1 MPEYLSPA
9 VYVEEVDTGAK
20 PIEGVSTSTAGLV
33 GVTERGPV
41 HVPILVTS
49 FGEYQRIF
57 GGLLNENDYLQP
69 HNYLPHAVDGFFRNG
84 GQRAFVV
91 RVLDTAGAARASAL
105 LFDRGAATSAETVL
119 LRAAAAATG
128 PAGTALPYVLDNT
141 NLNANDWIRIGGG
154 SAAEYRQ
161 VVALGTDES
170 VALDLPLRRS
180 HAAGAAVDEIARAAV
195 GAYANPLDFTLD
207 QLAEAG
213 AEVIRVTGDAA
224 NVANLVARA
233 SAANGELV
241 EIGPSTGAEYRWA
254 IAATQLAPGLAEVR
268 LDTALAL
275 AHDAAT
281 AVTPLDTAAAP
292 AASNALETGAAAGSG
307 LLFLNALGGS
317 FNLRTQLV
325 VIDPGNNALREVR
338 RIGRLGVIDIATGA
352 YETYRR
358 DLSVR
363 VVQSNDRTEVGAP
376 PRSLTAIAAINA
388 NTIDLDDVTGLET
401 EHALRI
407 TDGVDRDDVFITQ
420 ITAGV
425 APAGTVTFAPRLTH
439 GYAVGD
445 AARRIFAF
453 RLTQAANAG
462 QFLLASARRADL
474 AEGQVLRIG
483 NAPNDEYLR
492 IDDLPNRNPAG
503 PPDAGNVV
511 LEHPLGRSHALD
523 TICYSQTD
531 PVPAALQPTALALE
545 AQAGATTLAV
555 LDGDAYAA
563 NALVELRSPFG
574 EVHYH
579 RLAANFTPAANASR
593 LELSNPPLRRA
604 QAVGSLVLGR
614 APLLDIEAIDAG
626 LWGNRLRVAIV
637 DEPQGLVQG
646 TRLQQIHVTSAT
658 VIRLDSSLGVETGTV
673 LEFSQNGAV
682 VGNLQKV
689 DLVDRRTGQ
698 ITLQLPGLDAAQ
710 TAALA
715 VAPLQVRSRE
725 FCLRVFLLRQIDAAV
740 PTRNETVLDSEQF
753 RHLSMDPRHSRY
765 VETVVGDIDGEL
777 RRWDRRPRGESAY
790 IRTRDQVPSELVR
803 LGPEPLV
810 DTLPSGRVEP
820 ARRALE
826 DIAGF
831 DSIGTLTHNEYIGVD
846 AAEEEHRTGIF
857 ALRNYEDISLVACPG
872 QIDANIQRA
881 LIEHCETLRFR
892 FAVLDGPAPANDT
905 LADARA
911 QRQLFDT
918 KYAAMYHPWLL
929 ISDPFPTNP
938 ADVRDYPIPPSGH
951 VTGVYARTDIERG
964 VHKAPANEVLR
975 GVIGLRRQLN
985 KQEHD
990 ILNPSPVNISVIR
1003 DFRPNNRGIRVW
1015 GARVITS
1022 DNDWKYVN
1030 VRRLLIFIEH
1040 SIERGL
1046 QWVVFEPNAD
1056 PLWARVRRTIANFLT
1071 VVWRNG
1077 ALEGTT
1083 IEEAFFVKCDRTTM
1097 TQTDI
1102 DNGRLICEVGVAPV
1116 KPAEFVIIRIG
1127 LWTAHAETE

>member
-376 PRSLTAIAAINA
+376 PR
-388 NTIDLDDVTGLET
+388 
-401 EHALRI
+401 
-407 TDGVDRDDVFITQ
+407 
-420 ITAGV
+420 
-425 APAGTVTFAPRLTH
+425 
-439 GYAVGD
+439 
-445 AARRIFAF
+445 
-453 RLTQAANAG
+453 
-462 QFLLASARRADL
+462 
-474 AEGQVLRIG
+474 
-483 NAPNDEYLR
+483 
-492 IDDLPNRNPAG
+492 
-503 PPDAGNVV
+503 
-511 LEHPLGRSHALD
+511 
-523 TICYSQTD
+523 
-531 PVPAALQPTALALE
+531 
-545 AQAGATTLAV
+545 
-555 LDGDAYAA
+555 
-563 NALVELRSPFG
+563 
-574 EVHYH
+574 
-579 RLAANFTPAANASR
+579 
-593 LELSNPPLRRA
+593 
-604 QAVGSLVLGR
+604 
-614 APLLDIEAIDAG
+614 
-626 LWGNRLRVAIV
+626 
-637 DEPQGLVQG
+637 
-646 TRLQQIHVTSAT
+646 
-658 VIRLDSSLGVETGTV
+658 
-673 LEFSQNGAV
+673 
-682 VGNLQKV
+682 
-689 DLVDRRTGQ
+689 
-698 ITLQLPGLDAAQ
+698 
-710 TAALA
+710 
-715 VAPLQVRSRE
+715 
-725 FCLRVFLLRQIDAAV
+725 
-740 PTRNETVLDSEQF
+740 
-753 RHLSMDPRHSRY
+753 
-765 VETVVGDIDGEL
+765 
-777 RRWDRRPRGESAY
+777 
-790 IRTRDQVPSELVR
+790 
-803 LGPEPLV
+803 
-810 DTLPSGRVEP
+810 
-820 ARRALE
+820 
-826 DIAGF
+826 
-831 DSIGTLTHNEYIGVD
+831 
-846 AAEEEHRTGIF
+846 
-857 ALRNYEDISLVACPG
+857 
-872 QIDANIQRA
+872 
-881 LIEHCETLRFR
+881 
-892 FAVLDGPAPANDT
+892 
-905 LADARA
+905 
-911 QRQLFDT
+911 
-918 KYAAMYHPWLL
+918 
-929 ISDPFPTNP
+929 
-938 ADVRDYPIPPSGH
+938 
-951 VTGVYARTDIERG
+951 
-964 VHKAPANEVLR
+964 
-975 GVIGLRRQLN
+975 
-985 KQEHD
+985 
-990 ILNPSPVNISVIR
+990 
-1003 DFRPNNRGIRVW
+1003 
-1015 GARVITS
+1015 
-1022 DNDWKYVN
+1022 
-1030 VRRLLIFIEH
+1030 
-1040 SIERGL
+1040 
-1046 QWVVFEPNAD
+1046 
-1056 PLWARVRRTIANFLT
+1056 
-1071 VVWRNG
+1071 
-1077 ALEGTT
+1077 
-1083 IEEAFFVKCDRTTM
+1083 
-1097 TQTDI
+1097 
-1102 DNGRLICEVGVAPV
+1102 
-1116 KPAEFVIIRIG
+1116 
-1127 LWTAHAETE
+1127 